1 MNILPM
7 PTLKLLAS
15 AFFCRQQRFFVGI
28 GLVNILEDVLNVV
41 EGNFVTNAS
50 DIITDGGN
58 LVTEIS
64 D

>member
-1 MNILPM
+1 M

-15 AFFCRQQRFFVGI
+15 AFFCRHRHFFVGI